1 MNCPGIGLNAR
12 LEATFASVF
21 VATIFVVPYFL
32 SFLVIVDPRG
42 KDCVIPME
50 DIVDPRDPRGKDCV
64 IQMEDIVDPRDPRG
78 KDCVIQMEDI
88 VDPSGKDCII
98 PMEDIADPRGKDYIT
113 CRDEETGATR
123 SKVNTNKK

>member
-1 MNCPGIGLNAR
+1 
-12 LEATFASVF
+12 VF
-21 VATIFVVPYFL
+21 IATIFVVPYFL
-32 SFLVIVDPRG
+32 SFLVIV
-42 KDCVIPME
+42 
-50 DIVDPRDPRGKDCV
+50 DPRGKDCV

-88 VDPSGKDCII
+88 VDPRDPSGKDCII

-113 CRDEETGATR
+113 CMDEETGATR